1 MPLTVYFPT
10 LPMPNTLEELRP
22 LVPPEVRL
30 LAGPGDEQP
39 LETDIL
45 VGGAVTAEQLARSPG
60 VRAVI
65 VPFAGVPFPT
75 QALLRAR
82 PQIALHN
89 LHFNTVS
96 TAEMAL
102 TLLLAA
108 AKHLT
113 ELDRR
118 IRVGDWR
125 WDDATHPTDTLP
137 GKTAVILGYG
147 AIGRRLA
154 PLLRALGMEVI
165 GVRRHRPAEGQ
176 KDGARVHGAEGQ
188 KDGARV
194 HGAEGQEGEARVH
207 GAETRDEVRVY
218 AVTDL
223 PELLPRADVLI
234 CLLPHTPETE
244 GLLGAAELGLLP
256 AHCVLVNVGRGPVI
270 DEEALYAALAGRRIR
285 AAGIDVWYQYPADE
299 EARGHTFPARLPFH
313 ELDNVVMTPHRAG
326 WLQSFEKLR
335 CAALAELLNAAAAGR
350 PLANLVD
357 KELGY

>member
-60 VRAVI
+60 VQAVI

-102 TLLLAA
+102 ALLLAA
-108 AKHLT
+108 SKHVT

-118 IRVGDWR
+118 IRVGNWR
-125 WDDATHPTDTLP
+125 WDDDTHPTDTLP
-137 GKTAVILGYG
+137 GKTALILGYG

-176 KDGARVHGAEGQ
+176 AGEARGHGLEEQEGGTQGDGVRGHGAGEQEKGVRVHGVA
-188 KDGARV
+188 
-194 HGAEGQEGEARVH
+194 
-207 GAETRDEVRVY
+207 
-218 AVTDL
+218 DL
-223 PELLPRADVLI
+223 PELLPQADVLI

-244 GLLGAAELGLLP
+244 GLLGARELALLP
-256 AHCVLVNVGRGPVI
+256 GHCVLVNVGRGPVI

-285 AAGIDVWYQYPADE
+285 AAGIDVWYQYPQDE
-299 EARGHTFPARLPFH
+299 EARGHTYPSRLPFH

-326 WLQSFEKLR
+326 WLQSFERLR

-350 PLANLVD
+350 PMANLVD

>member
-10 LPMPNTLEELRP
+10 LPMPNTLGELRP

-125 WDDATHPTDTLP
+125 WDDAAHPTDTLP

-154 PLLRALGMEVI
+154 PLLRALGMAVI
-165 GVRRHRPAEGQ
+165 GVRRHRP
-176 KDGARVHGAEGQ
+176 
-188 KDGARV
+188 
-194 HGAEGQEGEARVH
+194 AEGQEGEARVH